1 MRQEGE
7 ASTSS
12 WVGAEEITLVA
23 TTSSFGFRRLKAAC
37 AAIATTAILSTVS
50 SLTPAVAAEPEQL
63 DIAQLLSSDNPSI
76 ADLAGAIAQIEE
88 QIAQAEAAIGA
99 QRETVNRALVDLNDA
114 RTEAAQA
121 RRGTTTAKEQL
132 DSAQDDVA
140 AAQSKLDEVS
150 RSAYRRANTS
160 DAVSN
165 AAGSEARSTMLERQ
179 AFLRGQSQKQQDV
192 LDQLERERT
201 EKANKE
207 SQLRKTQQLAE
218 QRETRASEA
227 EAAAREQLAD
237 SETQIQESAGKREDL
252 LSQLSSLHKALNQA
266 KGIDDNT
273 KSSQDTGSKVKP
285 DSETTQ
291 PSHST
296 PDTSAASSAPTTKP
310 QQSAPADAPTS
321 ATASGATAGTTSTT
335 STEPSE
341 SDAAATDNAVDG
353 AVVGPSAEE
362 ARNRTL
368 QAEASRTT
376 SQQISPE
383 EMKELS
389 SAADTLSSDPNVQE
403 LSSKDEDRKE
413 ASGGSSMG
421 SSDIDPETIAL
432 GIGVVG
438 SVASMVAASQPDHSN
453 SLTPE
458 EIDALA
464 QGSSRLFALQ
474 GDGTASDSTDSAS
487 DSASTST
494 TSTSTSNTADEDEL
508 ASDVSGVLEELDTTD
523 SVTEKA
529 SATLGDASRQSKIET
544 VISRAES
551 QIGVP
556 YAWGGGDANGPT
568 KGIRDGGVADS
579 YGDYNKVG
587 FDCSGLVLYAFAG
600 VGISLPHYTGYQ
612 YQKGTKVSPS
622 EMERGDLIF
631 YGPSGNTHV
640 AIYLGDGQMI
650 EAPQSGQTVS
660 ISPVRQGGMAPYAVR
675 LI

>member
-1 MRQEGE
+1 M
-7 ASTSS
+7 
-12 WVGAEEITLVA
+12 A

-421 SSDIDPETIAL
+421 SSDIDPDTIAL

-660 ISPVRQGGMAPYAVR
+660 ISPVRQAGMAPYAVR

>member
-1 MRQEGE
+1 M
-7 ASTSS
+7 
-12 WVGAEEITLVA
+12 A
-23 TTSSFGFRRLKAAC
+23 TTSSFGLRRLKAAC

-50 SLTPAVAAEPEQL
+50 TLTPAVAAEPEQL

-165 AAGSEARSTMLERQ
+165 AAGSEARSNMLERQ

-237 SETQIQESAGKREDL
+237 SEAQIQESAGEREDL

-266 KGIDDNT
+266 KGVDEESR
-273 KSSQDTGSKVKP
+273 SSHEAGSNVKP
-285 DSETTQ
+285 DNETTQ

-296 PDTSAASSAPTTKP
+296 PDTSATATATTSQS
-310 QQSAPADAPTS
+310 QQSATADAPTS
-321 ATASGATAGTTSTT
+321 ATASSATASTT
-335 STEPSE
+335 GTEPIESE
-341 SDAAATDNAVDG
+341 AAATDNVVDG

-362 ARNRTL
+362 AQNRTL
-368 QAEASRTT
+368 QAEASQTT
-376 SQQISPE
+376 SPQISPE

-438 SVASMVAASQPDHSN
+438 SVASMVAASQPNHSN

-474 GDGTASDSTDSAS
+474 GDSTDSVSDST
-487 DSASTST
+487 STST
-494 TSTSTSNTADEDEL
+494 TSTSTSGTADEDEL

-523 SVTEKA
+523 SVTKKA
-529 SATLGDASRQSKIET
+529 TATLGDASRASKIET

>member
-1 MRQEGE
+1 M
-7 ASTSS
+7 
-12 WVGAEEITLVA
+12 A

-266 KGIDDNT
+266 KGVDDNT

-321 ATASGATAGTTSTT
+321 ATASGATAAG
-335 STEPSE
+335 PRP
-341 SDAAATDNAVDG
+341 AATATG
-353 AVVGPSAEE
+353 RP
-362 ARNRTL
+362 
-368 QAEASRTT
+368 
-376 SQQISPE
+376 
-383 EMKELS
+383 
-389 SAADTLSSDPNVQE
+389 AATNL
-403 LSSKDEDRKE
+403 R
-413 ASGGSSMG
+413 A
-421 SSDIDPETIAL
+421 
-432 GIGVVG
+432 
-438 SVASMVAASQPDHSN
+438 
-453 SLTPE
+453 
-458 EIDALA
+458 
-464 QGSSRLFALQ
+464 
-474 GDGTASDSTDSAS
+474 
-487 DSASTST
+487 
-494 TSTSTSNTADEDEL
+494 TADPML
-508 ASDVSGVLEELDTTD
+508 PAPMMAC
-523 SVTEKA
+523 VT
-529 SATLGDASRQSKIET
+529 
-544 VISRAES
+544 
-551 QIGVP
+551 VP
-556 YAWGGGDANGPT
+556 PLRRRGGGWFC
-568 KGIRDGGVADS
+568 
-579 YGDYNKVG
+579 YGRYET
-587 FDCSGLVLYAFAG
+587 LRAA
-600 VGISLPHYTGYQ
+600 
-612 YQKGTKVSPS
+612 
-622 EMERGDLIF
+622 
-631 YGPSGNTHV
+631 
-640 AIYLGDGQMI
+640 
-650 EAPQSGQTVS
+650 
-660 ISPVRQGGMAPYAVR
+660 
-675 LI
+675 

>member
-1 MRQEGE
+1 M
-7 ASTSS
+7 
-12 WVGAEEITLVA
+12 A

-50 SLTPAVAAEPEQL
+50 TLTPAVAAEPEQL

-76 ADLAGAIAQIEE
+76 ADLAGAIAQIEQ

-132 DSAQDDVA
+132 ESAQDDVA

-165 AAGSEARSTMLERQ
+165 AAGSEARSNMLERQ

-237 SETQIQESAGKREDL
+237 SEAQIQESAGEREDL
-252 LSQLSSLHKALNQA
+252 LSQLSSLHKVLNQA
-266 KGIDDNT
+266 KGVDE
-273 KSSQDTGSKVKP
+273 KSRSSHEAGSNVKP
-285 DSETTQ
+285 DNETAQ

-296 PDTSAASSAPTTKP
+296 PDTSAAATATTSQS
-310 QQSAPADAPTS
+310 QQSATADAPTS
-321 ATASGATAGTTSTT
+321 ETASSATASTTG
-335 STEPSE
+335 TEPNESE
-341 SDAAATDNAVDG
+341 AAATDNVVDG

-362 ARNRTL
+362 AQNRTL
-368 QAEASRTT
+368 QAEASQTT
-376 SQQISPE
+376 SPQISPE

-438 SVASMVAASQPDHSN
+438 SVASMVAASQPNHSN

-474 GDGTASDSTDSAS
+474 GDSTDSVSDST
-487 DSASTST
+487 STST
-494 TSTSTSNTADEDEL
+494 TSTSTSGTADEDEL

-529 SATLGDASRQSKIET
+529 TATLGDASRASKIET